1 MCFTLLRFILLPLTL
16 TFSLMEIESKLHA
29 VDWII
34 LAITLIFIVAYG
46 TYTTRK
52 HASVADYIKGGN
64 DSRWWTIGLSVMATQ
79 ASAITFL
86 STPGQAFHSGMG
98 FVQFYFGLP
107 IAMIIICV
115 VFIPIYH
122 KLKVYTAYEFLE
134 GRFDLKTRSL
144 AAILF
149 LIQRGLAAGITIF
162 APAIILSAV
171 LGWDLLTL
179 NIIIGFLV
187 IVYTVSG
194 GTKAVNVTQKQ
205 QMIIIFIGMVISF
218 CIIMNQ
224 LPADI
229 TFSKAL
235 DIAGASGKMKVLD
248 FSTDLSNRYTIWTGI
263 LGGTFLM
270 LSYFGTD
277 QSQVQRYLS
286 GKSVRESQ
294 LGLIFNGL
302 LKVPMQFFI
311 LLIGVMVFV
320 FYQFNPSPLN
330 FNPGVNDEVLK
341 SKYSSEYQQLEAAHA
356 EIENTKKLLFSN
368 GFQEEEQQQVLE
380 LNQRDFLLKEKS
392 KLIIDKIDE
401 ENTLDKIESN
411 DKDYVFIYFILNNL
425 PRGLIG
431 LLLAVILSAAMSST
445 ASELNAL
452 ASTTAMDLYKRNV
465 RGEKSD
471 AHYVKASKWF
481 TLAWGVVA
489 ISVACVANLFEN
501 LIELVNIIGSIF
513 YGNVLGIFLLAFFFK
528 KVNGN
533 AVFKAALITQVL
545 ICFIFYFGI
554 YNLESQGLDPIV
566 SYLWLNFIGCILV
579 SFFSLLF
586 VFKSMNHQSK
596 SVLIVTSLAILKS
609 AYDIVYQDSLNLT
622 HVFTLIF
629 LFFFLGFFNIDKKA
643 INEKR

>member
-1 MCFTLLRFILLPLTL
+1 
-16 TFSLMEIESKLHA
+16 MEIASKLHYI
-29 VDWII
+29 DWII
-34 LAITLIFIVAYG
+34 LSVTLVFIVAYG
-46 TYTTRK
+46 TYVTRK
-52 HASVADYIKGGN
+52 NANVTDYIKGGS
-64 DSRWWTIGLSVMATQ
+64 DSKWWTIGLSVMATQ

-107 IAMIIICV
+107 IAMVIICV

-149 LIQRGLAAGITIF
+149 LVQRGLAAGITIF

-171 LGWDLLTL
+171 LDWDLLTL

-187 IVYTVSG
+187 IIYTVSG

-205 QMIIIFIGMVISF
+205 QMIIIFIGMLIAF
-218 CIIMNQ
+218 FMIMSQ
-224 LPADI
+224 LPENI
-229 TFSKAL
+229 TFTNAL
-235 DIAGASGKMKVLD
+235 EIAGASNKMEVLD
-248 FSTDLSNRYTIWTGI
+248 FSFDLSNRYTVWTGI

-320 FYQFNPSPLN
+320 FYQFNASPLN
-330 FNPGVNDEVLK
+330 FNPTANEEVLK
-341 SKYSSEYQQLEAAHA
+341 SEFVTEYQALEKEHIK
-356 EIENTKKLLFSN
+356 IENDKRALFVD
-368 GFQEEEQQQVLE
+368 GFQIDEKEQIQS
-380 LNQRDFLLKEKS
+380 LNKRDLALKESAKEIIKKVDEKS
-392 KLIIDKIDE
+392 IK
-401 ENTLDKIESN
+401 KIESN
-411 DKDYVFIYFILNNL
+411 DKDYVFIHFILNNL

-452 ASTTAMDLYKRNV
+452 ASTTAIDLYKRNV
-465 RGEKSD
+465 KEEKSET
-471 AHYVKASKWF
+471 HYVKASKWF
-481 TLAWGVVA
+481 TLAWGIIA
-489 ISVACVANLFEN
+489 ISVACVANLFDN
-501 LIELVNIIGSIF
+501 LIQLVNIIGSIF
-513 YGNVLGIFLLAFFFK
+513 YGNVLGIFLLAFFIKFVK
-528 KVNGN
+528 GN
-533 AVFKAALITQVL
+533 AVFIAALITQAL
-545 ICFIFYFGI
+545 IITVF
-554 YNLESQGLDPIV
+554 LLDWLP
-566 SYLWLNFIGCILV
+566 YLWLNLLGCVLVMGIAIILQTFLPTKEHNSDNLETIGI
-579 SFFSLLF
+579 
-586 VFKSMNHQSK
+586 
-596 SVLIVTSLAILKS
+596 
-609 AYDIVYQDSLNLT
+609 
-622 HVFTLIF
+622 
-629 LFFFLGFFNIDKKA
+629 
-643 INEKR
+643 E

>member
-1 MCFTLLRFILLPLTL
+1 
-16 TFSLMEIESKLHA
+16 MEISNKLHYI
-29 VDWII
+29 DWII
-34 LAITLIFIVAYG
+34 LSVTLVFIVAYG
-46 TYTTRK
+46 TYITRK
-52 HASVADYIKGGN
+52 NANVQDYIKGGN
-64 DSRWWTIGLSVMATQ
+64 DSKWWTIGLSVMATQ

-187 IVYTVSG
+187 IIYTVSG

-205 QMIIIFIGMVISF
+205 QMIIIFTGMLIAF
-218 CIIMNQ
+218 FMIMSQ
-224 LPADI
+224 LPANI
-229 TFSKAL
+229 TFKNAL
-235 DIAGASGKMKVLD
+235 EIAGASNKMEVLD
-248 FSTDLSNRYTIWTGI
+248 FSFDLSNRYTVWTGV

-330 FNPGVNDEVLK
+330 FNPGANEAIEK
-341 SKYSSEYQQLEAAHA
+341 SIYVEEYQQLKQEHIN
-356 EIENTKKLLFSN
+356 IENNKKALFAD
-368 GFQEEEQQQVLE
+368 GFQIEEKEQIQD
-380 LNQRDFLLKEKS
+380 LNTRDLALKTKS
-392 KLIIDKIDE
+392 KVIIDKIDK

-411 DKDYVFIYFILNNL
+411 DKDYVFIHFILNNL

-452 ASTTAMDLYKRNV
+452 ASTTAMDLYKRNIKE
-465 RGEKSD
+465 EKSD
-471 AHYVKASKWF
+471 EHFVKASKWF
-481 TLAWGVVA
+481 TLAWGIIA
-489 ISVACVANLFEN
+489 ISVACVANLFDN
-501 LIELVNIIGSIF
+501 LIQLVNIIGSIF

-533 AVFKAALITQVL
+533 SVFKSAVITQIL
-545 ICFIFYFGI
+545 ICSIYYFGI
-554 YNLESQGLDPIV
+554 YKLESQDLEPVV

-579 SFFSLLF
+579 LFFSLAF
-586 VFKSMNHQSK
+586 VFKSINRQSK
-596 SVLIVTSLAILKS
+596 ITLIVTSLVIFKIT
-609 AYDIVYQDSLNLT
+609 YDILNDVSLNII
-622 HVFTLIF
+622 HVLSLIV
-629 LFFFLGFFNIDKKA
+629 LFFFLGFFSIDKT
-643 INEKR
+643 ILNEK